1 MGLEK
6 MYRKMD
12 GRNSVLNNGVTYS
25 NLIYDC

>member
-12 GRNSVLNNGVTYS
+12 GRNFVLNNGVTYS